1 MKFPITREQLLAFD
15 PIQHQ
20 KEEDEMKLQAHLQYT
35 MSRIIKEFKEYME
48 RKKPE
53 TTVFYISDFEYGR
66 RNIRSS
72 RWLEESLHRKEVYYP
87 RLLDELHKT
96 FVDCSITLDENLIIR
111 WT

>member
-72 RWLEESLHRKEVYYP
+72 RSLEESLHKKEVYYP
-87 RLLDELHKT
+87 RLLEELQKT

>member
-35 MSRIIKEFKEYME
+35 MSRIIKAFKEYME
-48 RKKPE
+48 RKTPE
-53 TTVFYISDFEYGR
+53 ITVFYISDFEYGR

-72 RWLEESLHRKEVYYP
+72 RSLEESLHKKEVYYP
-87 RLLDELHKT
+87 RLLEELQKT
-96 FVDCSITLDENLIIR
+96 FVDCSITLDEDLVIR

>member
-72 RWLEESLHRKEVYYP
+72 RSLEESLHKKEVYYP
-87 RLLDELHKT
+87 RLLEELRKT
-96 FVDCSITLDENLIIR
+96 FVDCSITLDENLIIQ

>member
-72 RWLEESLHRKEVYYP
+72 RWLDESLHKKEVYYP
-87 RLLDELHKT
+87 RLLEELQKT
-96 FVDCSITLDENLIIR
+96 FVDCSITLDEDLVIR